1 MTNPFTKITKFIA
14 AAAMFIGTAATIAS
28 CGPKGPGII
37 DYAHNGSVKL
47 QLDYKNHDFFQ
58 DGIGQV
64 TVLTYIDG
72 DTTHFKNVY
81 GDTSTTLKSRYYGID
96 TPESTGAVQPYG
108 KKASNFTHEKL
119 ANAAEHG
126 TIVVSSPFST
136 AEDGGRGVYGK
147 PKTDSTGSRYLS
159 LVWINETVKNAPS
172 ESLTLLNLWIV
183 QEGLSWAKN
192 TSDVPAY
199 QETFS
204 NAMNQA
210 EKFSIGMWAGDDPDF
225 NYGEYLTT
233 SLLEM
238 KQEIT
243 SSFIDPEHENK
254 FDGAKVRFTGVV
266 AGYTDRMLYVQEFY
280 PTDEDNPELGG
291 EWAGIN
297 IFCGMNPISEEYTR
311 VGTYL
316 EVVGN
321 ASDSDTFGFQVSGTQ
336 GHWPASLNGDEN
348 DCKILLTAAENDG
361 VHALQTFEYSKSEL
375 NTKIATMNSKIESHA
390 EDFDIENLYCRTK
403 ITDELVCSSAYLN
416 QAGDELTLSFA
427 GADFTAY
434 IPFTYHGNPDD
445 SGDSWMDPN
454 KVIGKSFQLSGVFS
468 YHKTTSGRLTWQLI
482 ACGDSDIVCL
492 TPKKGTVRAE
502 PFTVLE
508 ANEATFVPNVNY
520 YLRGFVSKVSSV
532 GEPKTVAQVLEIGA
546 GLDNDETTSE
556 IYTVTGL
563 ISAITSPWDTG
574 YMNISFTIGSGSSES
589 LTVYRTKVA
598 DGIDGSTIAANK
610 GVVVQG
616 NIKKYNNKIELVNGL
631 VLRYNDKGVEV
642 KNIEFIE
649 DDVKLYATNIIVK
662 DEYLNKVVPEA
673 IVTIYGTPT
682 RANGSVTFNGAQIMS
697 AYPKGQTEEYPINA
711 DEAYEICSALE
722 AGTTTSDT
730 YYIEG
735 IVKEITS
742 PFDQSTSRISFV
754 LKGRTNDFLVT
765 GARFL
770 STLKPEDLVAGKFV
784 VVRANFEK
792 LADGTITTRQNGCQV
807 RSITE
812 LQ

>member
-14 AAAMFIGTAATIAS
+14 AVAMFVGAAATIAS
-28 CGPKGPGII
+28 CGPKGPSIV

-47 QLDYKNHDFFQ
+47 KLDYKNHDFFQ

-96 TPESTGAVQPYG
+96 TPESTGAVQPFG

-136 AEDGGRGVYGK
+136 AADGGAGKYDK
-147 PKTDSTGSRYLS
+147 PKTDSTGTRYLS
-159 LVWINETVKNAPS
+159 LVWINETVKNAPA

-225 NYGEYLTT
+225 NYGEYATT

-238 KQEIT
+238 KHEIT
-243 SSFIDPEHENK
+243 QSFIDPEHENK

-280 PTDEDNPELGG
+280 PKDEDHPEQGG

-348 DCKILLTAAENDG
+348 DCKILLTAAQNDG
-361 VHALQTFEYSKSEL
+361 VHALKTFEYTKSGL
-375 NTKIATMNSKIESHA
+375 NAKIATMNSKIESHA
-390 EDFDIENLYCRTK
+390 ADFDIENLYCRTK

-416 QAGDELTLSFA
+416 QAGDELTLSFD

-502 PFTVLE
+502 PFSVEE
-508 ANEATFVPNVNY
+508 ANGATFVPNVNY
-520 YLRGFVSKVSSV
+520 YLRGFVSKVTSV
-532 GEPKTVAQVLEIGA
+532 GEAKTVAQVLAIGA
-546 GLDNDETTSE
+546 ELDNDETTSE
-556 IYTVTGL
+556 IYTVTGS
-563 ISAITSPWDTG
+563 INAITSPWDSG
-574 YMNISFTIGSGSSES
+574 YANISFTLDNGSSEK

-598 DGIDGSTIAANK
+598 DGLDGSIIAANK
-610 GVVVQG
+610 DVVVQG

-631 VLRYNDKGVEV
+631 VLKYDGKGVEV
-642 KNIEFIE
+642 KNVEFVE
-649 DDVKLYATNIIVK
+649 NDTKVLAENIIIK
-662 DEYLNKVVPEA
+662 EEYLNKVVPEA
-673 IVTIYGTPT
+673 IVTIYGIPT
-682 RANGSVTFNGAQIMS
+682 RRDGVVVFGGASLMS
-697 AYPKGQTEEYPINA
+697 AYPKGQTEEYPI
-711 DEAYEICSALE
+711 DPDGAYEICNALE
-722 AGTTTSDT
+722 AGATTSDT
-730 YYIEG
+730 YYIKG
-735 IVKEITS
+735 VVKEIKS
-742 PFDQSTSRISFV
+742 PFDQGTSRISFV
-754 LKGRTNDFLVT
+754 LEGEAHDFLVT

-770 STLKPEDLVAGKFV
+770 SSLNPDDLTVGKLV

-807 RSITE
+807 RSIQTVA
-812 LQ
+812 